1 MKKIIFLFFLTS
13 IAVNAQNKLSYGVV
27 FGSNFYNS
35 GNDNSTYSFSSSK
48 YGGSDFNYGGY
59 LEYNFTKN
67 IGLKTEVTL
76 INRQLSFSQRNS
88 GNTSMDLDFS
98 YIEVAPS
105 FKYDFGQEYRK
116 GFYLL
121 FGPKISIM
129 TKADVDG
136 EDVKDIF
143 NTTNVGAQFGL
154 GQRVFKYVDI
164 EAKLDYEITPFFKRE
179 NYKSTIFGAYLAL
192 TVDLEK
198 IINIQ

>member
-1 MKKIIFLFFLTS
+1 MKKIIFLLLLTS
-13 IAVNAQNKLSYGVV
+13 IAVTAQNKLSYGIV
-27 FGSNFYNS
+27 FGSNFYDS
-35 GNDNSTYSFSSSK
+35 ANDNGTFNFTSTT

-59 LEYNFTKN
+59 LEYNFTN
-67 IGLKTEVTL
+67 NMGLKTEITL
-76 INRQLSFSQRNS
+76 INRQLSFREFS
-88 GNTSMDLDFS
+88 GSNLTDFDFS
-98 YIEVAPS
+98 YFEVAPS

-136 EDVKDIF
+136 DDVKDIF

-179 NYKSTIFGAYLAL
+179 SYKSTIFGAYISL
-192 TVDLEK
+192 TVDLER
-198 IINIQ
+198 IINKE

>member
-1 MKKIIFLFFLTS
+1 MKKIIYLFLLTS
-13 IAVNAQNKLSYGVV
+13 FAVTAQNKLSYGVV
-27 FGSNFYNS
+27 FGSNFYDS
-35 GNDNSTYSFSSSK
+35 ANDNSTYSFSSSK

-59 LEYNFTKN
+59 LEYNFSQNTG
-67 IGLKTEVTL
+67 IKTEITL
-76 INRQLSFSQRNS
+76 INRQLSFREFSVS
-88 GNTSMDLDFS
+88 TLMDIDFS
-98 YIEVAPS
+98 YFELAPS

-121 FGPKISIM
+121 LGPKISIM

-136 EDVKDIF
+136 EDVKDVF

-179 NYKSTIFGAYLAL
+179 NYKSTIFGAYLSL
-192 TVDLEK
+192 TVDLER
-198 IINIQ
+198 IINKE

>member
-1 MKKIIFLFFLTS
+1 MKKIIYLFLLTS
-13 IAVNAQNKLSYGVV
+13 FALTAQNKLSYGVV
-27 FGSNFYNS
+27 FGSNFYDS
-35 GNDNSTYSFSSSK
+35 ANDNGTYSFSSTT

-59 LEYNFTKN
+59 LEYNFTN
-67 IGLKTEVTL
+67 NMGIKTEITL
-76 INRQLSFSQRNS
+76 IKRQLSFRQFS
-88 GNTSMDLDFS
+88 GSNLTDFDFS
-98 YIEVAPS
+98 YFEVAPS

-136 EDVKDIF
+136 EDFKDIF

-198 IINIQ
+198 ILNIQ

>member
-1 MKKIIFLFFLTS
+1 MKKIIYLFLLTS
-13 IAVNAQNKLSYGVV
+13 FALTAQNKLSYGVV
-27 FGSNFYNS
+27 FGSNFYDS
-35 GNDNSTYSFSSSK
+35 ANDNGTYSFSSTT

-59 LEYNFTKN
+59 LEYNFTN
-67 IGLKTEVTL
+67 NMGIKTEITL
-76 INRQLSFSQRNS
+76 IKRQLSFRQFS
-88 GNTSMDLDFS
+88 GSNLSDFDFS
-98 YIEVAPS
+98 YFEVAPS

-136 EDVKDIF
+136 EDFKDIF

-198 IINIQ
+198 ILNIQ

>member
-1 MKKIIFLFFLTS
+1 MKKIIFLFLLTS
-13 IAVNAQNKLSYGVV
+13 FAVTAQNKLSYGVV
-27 FGSNFYNS
+27 FGSNFYDS
-35 GNDNSTYSFSSSK
+35 ANDNGTFNFTSTT

-59 LEYNFTKN
+59 LEYNYTN
-67 IGLKTEVTL
+67 NMGIKTEITL
-76 INRQLSFSQRNS
+76 INRQLSFNQPPNGSAP
-88 GNTSMDLDFS
+88 TDIDFS

-116 GFYLL
+116 GFYLI

-192 TVDLEK
+192 SVDLEK

>member
-1 MKKIIFLFFLTS
+1 MKKIIYLFLLTS
-13 IAVNAQNKLSYGVV
+13 FALTAQNKLSYGVV
-27 FGSNFYNS
+27 FGSNFYDS
-35 GNDNSTYSFSSSK
+35 ANDNGTYSFSSTT

-59 LEYNFTKN
+59 LEYNFTN
-67 IGLKTEVTL
+67 NMGIKTEITL
-76 INRQLSFSQRNS
+76 IKRQLSFRQFS
-88 GNTSMDLDFS
+88 GSNLTDFDFS
-98 YIEVAPS
+98 YFEVAPS

-136 EDVKDIF
+136 EDFKDIF